1 MSTHE
6 IHPFIPYI
14 AAILFKCEEVD
25 IKQVLKNQVECWN
38 SGDLECYMEGYWRS
52 DQLMFV
58 GKKGVTY
65 GWEST
70 LSMYQKSYP
79 SKEKMGFLEMD
90 IKDIYPLSEDYWFVI
105 GQWKLTRSGD
115 TPQGYFS
122 LLFRM
127 IDGEWKVVVDHSS

>member
-1 MSTHE
+1 M
-6 IHPFIPYI
+6 
-14 AAILFKCEEVD
+14 
-25 IKQVLKNQVECWN
+25 ECWN